1 MTDVGSDSKMGSRS
15 EFNVTER
22 LVMKNSKS
30 DEFLNV
36 PYRLASCSNRACI
49 HQVNTL
55 HPLKSSWIYA
65 LVMKCG

>member
-1 MTDVGSDSKMGSRS
+1 MIDVGSDSKMGSRS

-36 PYRLASCSNRACI
+36 RTTVGLI
-49 HQVNTL
+49 D
-55 HPLKSSWIYA
+55 
-65 LVMKCG
+65 